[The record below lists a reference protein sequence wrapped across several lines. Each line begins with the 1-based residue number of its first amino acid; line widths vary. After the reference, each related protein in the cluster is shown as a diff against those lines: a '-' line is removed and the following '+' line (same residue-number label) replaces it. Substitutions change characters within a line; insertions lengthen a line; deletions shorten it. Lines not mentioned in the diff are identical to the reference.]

1 MSTQSCG
8 QFSGLRSPR
17 LPHEDS
23 NWVFSVLRGE
33 LGRHLEF
40 LELNA
45 LEIAALNVFRLA
57 VDPRQA
63 FSSTQNTQTNAVTAL
78 SQESTALLQRGGCTH
93 TVRGL
98 TRICHWLLPVP
109 LAVSSSSLVLYQS
122 SDSTNSHS
130 QLLPSTHNVI
140 ETFISTQMAS
150 STQ

>member
-1 MSTQSCG
+1 MSTQSCR

-33 LGRHLEF
+33 LGHQLEF
-40 LELNA
+40 LELNS

-57 VDPRQA
+57 VDPSQV
-63 FSSTQNTQTNAVTAL
+63 FSSTQNTQTKAVMPL
-78 SQESTALLQRGGCTH
+78 SQESGAMLEMGGCTC

-98 TRICHWLLPVP
+98 MRICNWLLPVP
-109 LAVSSSSLVLYQS
+109 LTVSSSSLVLYQS